1 VEFVLIPKNADKRLR
16 ELLAEQETY
25 PHAPIIEAVLDIR
38 TRLSS
43 PLSDES
49 LTQLYEGE
57 KDAYPTIRFPFNIQ
71 FKFEKKDVVAEPTTD
86 TSVAVTGKI
95 FASKDELQLFQARQ
109 DGFSHN
115 RLAPYTDWAS
125 FQAEAR
131 RLWDK
136 YRNVAKPA
144 VVEMLGLN
152 FINKIL
158 VPVGGEISDY
168 FRTYVELPKELPQIT
183 DIHNFL
189 IQVSDPDSSAKIA
202 ISTSLGPSN
211 EAEKLAVTLNVQS
224 FIHVSRALGQ
234 VTEDEIWGTFDKLR
248 TLKNLAFESSITEKT
263 RATFR

>member
-1 VEFVLIPKNADKRLR
+1 LR

-25 PHAPIIEAVLDIR
+25 PHAPIVEAVLDIR

-49 LTQLYEGE
+49 LGQLYEGE
-57 KDAYPTIRFPFNIQ
+57 KDAYPTIRLPFNVR
-71 FKFEKKDVVAEPTTD
+71 FKFERENANAVPTTD
-86 TSVAVTGKI
+86 TSVAVTGKV
-95 FASKDELQLFQARQ
+95 FASQDGLQLFQARQ

-115 RLAPYTDWAS
+115 RLAPYIDWAS

-136 YRNVAKPA
+136 YRNIARPA

-168 FRTYVELPKELPQIT
+168 FRTYVELPKELPQT
-183 DIHNFL
+183 MDIHNFL
-189 IQVSDPDSSAKIA
+189 VQVSDPNSSAKIA
-202 ISTSLGPSN
+202 ISTSLGPSD
-211 EAEKLAVTLNVQS
+211 EAEKLAVTLNIQS
-224 FIHVSRALGQ
+224 YIPLSTALEQ
-234 VTEDEIWGTFDKLR
+234 ITEDEIWASFDRLR

-263 RATFR
+263 RTTFR